1 MFDTVMAVLLVLCIF
16 IMQMWMESNPFQR
29 FSHQLPVI
37 DEIYLIDKLL
47 EHQNLECLPLLLLS
61 SV

>member
-1 MFDTVMAVLLVLCIF
+1 MFDTFMAVLLCIF
-16 IMQMWMESNPFQR
+16 IMQIWMESNPFQR

-47 EHQNLECLPLLLLS
+47 EHQNLEWSLPLLLLS
-61 SV
+61 SC

>member
-1 MFDTVMAVLLVLCIF
+1 
-16 IMQMWMESNPFQR
+16 MESNPFQR

-47 EHQNLECLPLLLLS
+47 EHQNLECLPFIAFFRLIPDVS
-61 SV
+61 SKTACR